1 MSPLVSRLVLDGLI
15 QPRSYN
21 QLETYRAG
29 MIFAQ
34 TEGLICAPETN
45 HAIAAAIEEAGKA
58 REEGVAKTIVFC
70 LSGHGFLDLAGY
82 DAYLS
87 GKLTDVSLSEEEM
100 QKSLEAIKS
109 FPKPAI

>member
-1 MSPLVSRLVLDGLI
+1 
-15 QPRSYN
+15 
-21 QLETYRAG
+21 

-34 TEGLICAPETN
+34 TEGLICAQETN